1 MSFNLYEYKNK
12 RLATPLSNG
21 VTTFDLPNGQG
32 PGMGNGVQLTN
43 PDGQIINNS
52 SNDQKIKD
60 IIGDILYIDSTNGD
74 PNEIKKSAQELANV
88 DIPAEFSGKDD
99 LVRLIS
105 AIVRR
110 SNEDPEKPSMNL
122 ETGEQEKNLG
132 DLATEVAHLADW
144 DVETLIQE
152 AENRRGEE
160 NMSGPNKNGR
170 KPEVRTSKKRTPVET
185 TRDEEFKEEEKEN
198 PAKKRKKGN
207 PFKVLMGL
215 VGKMLDHGMA
225 RREIVRKVLR
235 QEKNKWKPE
244 TVEKCIK
251 VVMDARKKE
260 KRNKKASASFN
271 LYKYAASKKA
281 DRSKSRKSI
290 YDIKRDVNLMSSMEL
305 ISRFAYLAGAAGF
318 SSGLYNENN
327 PSGNDLNSRTIN
339 EDLKT
344 IKSELKRRNY
354 SDEYIK
360 TLMKTVQGIQE

>member
-43 PDGQIINNS
+43 PDGQAVDNS
-52 SNDQKIKD
+52 SGDQEIKD
-60 IIGDILYIDSTNGD
+60 IMVDILYIDSTNGD
-74 PNEIKKSAQELANV
+74 TSEIKQYAQELASIN
-88 DIPAEFSGKDD
+88 IPSEFSGKDD
-99 LVRLIS
+99 SVRLIS
-105 AIVRR
+105 AIARR
-110 SNEDPEKPSMNL
+110 SNEDPEKTSVNID
-122 ETGEQEKNLG
+122 TGEQEKSLG

-144 DVETLIQE
+144 DVENLIQE

-160 NMSGPNKNGR
+160 NMGIPSENGGI
-170 KPEVRTSKKRTPVET
+170 PEVRTSKKRTPVET
-185 TRDEEFKEEEKEN
+185 TRDEKFKEEEEED

-260 KRNKKASASFN
+260 KREKESSTSFN
-271 LYKYAASKKA
+271 LYKYAASKKE
-281 DRSKSRKSI
+281 DSFKGRKSI

-305 ISRFAYLAGAAGF
+305 ISRLAYLAGASGF
-318 SSGLYNENN
+318 ADGLYNENN
-327 PSGNDLNSRTIN
+327 PGNNDLDSKTVNA
-339 EDLKT
+339 DLKT

-354 SDEYIK
+354 SEDYIK
-360 TLMKTVQGIQE
+360 TLMNTVQGIQE